1 MSKIALIDGNS
12 LMFRSYYA
20 TAYTGNLMKTKE
32 GVYTNA
38 LFGFCN
44 MLTKLLEDDYEY
56 VFVAFDAGKKTF
68 RHQQYNEYKGTRK
81 QLPDELRVQ
90 IPIIKEYLDIL
101 NIKRLEDFDFEADD
115 LIASASEMLN
125 DGSNDIF
132 VISGD
137 KDLLQLVKGKINVC
151 LTKKGVGELDIYNEE
166 NFKEKM
172 GFEPLQILDY
182 KGLVGDSSDN
192 LPGIKGVGEK
202 TAIKLINQYGS
213 LEGIYEHIDELKGK
227 TQELFINGKETAFTC
242 KYLAT
247 LRKDAN
253 INYSKE
259 DLKLVSPNREKLVD
273 FFTKYEFASL
283 LKRIQKEEMN
293 EVKIEQQ
300 EIVVSKSFTKEDFSD
315 GYIVSEVFKSN
326 YYNGEFLGI
335 SLILDNKKL
344 FFTKDEIINNDL
356 LKDYLKNDNYK
367 KRTFDYK
374 MLYFVLN
381 RLGVEVNGVDFDL
394 LLASYLINPSFASDD
409 FHQVASNFN
418 SNAIPY
424 YDNIYGANTKMVIPS
439 YEVYSNYSLQ
449 KALFIKEN
457 YHEILKTIN
466 EEELEYLF
474 NIEMKLSVVLANMEN
489 VGLKI
494 DVNKLDNVG
503 KIFEDKIKS
512 IAEDIYFIAGEE
524 FNINSPKQLGEVLF
538 EKLHLPHGKKNKTGF
553 STSVEVLEKLSKD
566 FVIAKDVLEY
576 RAYSKLL
583 STYINGLK
591 EVKDENDFIHPL
603 YKQALTQT
611 GRLSSVEPNIQN
623 MPVRTE
629 TGQVIREAF
638 ISRFNNGVILTSD
651 YSQVE
656 LRVLA
661 EMSQDPKMIESFNS
675 GIDFHSQTASE
686 LYEVKLDEVTKD
698 MRRTA
703 KAINFGIIYGMS
715 AWGLSETIDITPIE
729 ANMYINKYFDT
740 YSKAKECLDEF
751 INSSKRLGYSKTLF
765 NRRRYIP
772 EVNSDNGN
780 LRSFGERTA
789 MNSPI
794 QGTAADI
801 IKIAMVDIYEE
812 MKKQKLK
819 SLMIAQVHDEL
830 IFDCLKEEL
839 EIVRKIVKEK
849 MEGAVKL
856 SIPLIADSNSG
867 ENWFVAK

>member
-1 MSKIALIDGNS
+1 M
-12 LMFRSYYA
+12 
-20 TAYTGNLMKTKE
+20 
-32 GVYTNA
+32 
-38 LFGFCN
+38 
-44 MLTKLLEDDYEY
+44 
-56 VFVAFDAGKKTF
+56 
-68 RHQQYNEYKGTRK
+68 
-81 QLPDELRVQ
+81 
-90 IPIIKEYLDIL
+90 
-101 NIKRLEDFDFEADD
+101 
-115 LIASASEMLN
+115 
-125 DGSNDIF
+125 
-132 VISGD
+132 
-137 KDLLQLVKGKINVC
+137 
-151 LTKKGVGELDIYNEE
+151 
-166 NFKEKM
+166 
-172 GFEPLQILDY
+172 
-182 KGLVGDSSDN
+182 
-192 LPGIKGVGEK
+192 
-202 TAIKLINQYGS
+202 
-213 LEGIYEHIDELKGK
+213 
-227 TQELFINGKETAFTC
+227 
-242 KYLAT
+242 
-247 LRKDAN
+247 
-253 INYSKE
+253 
-259 DLKLVSPNREKLVD
+259 
-273 FFTKYEFASL
+273 
-283 LKRIQKEEMN
+283 
-293 EVKIEQQ
+293 
-300 EIVVSKSFTKEDFSD
+300 
-315 GYIVSEVFKSN
+315 
-326 YYNGEFLGI
+326 
-335 SLILDNKKL
+335 
-344 FFTKDEIINNDL
+344 
-356 LKDYLKNDNYK
+356 
-367 KRTFDYK
+367 
-374 MLYFVLN
+374 
-381 RLGVEVNGVDFDL
+381 
-394 LLASYLINPSFASDD
+394 
-409 FHQVASNFN
+409 
-418 SNAIPY
+418 
-424 YDNIYGANTKMVIPS
+424 
-439 YEVYSNYSLQ
+439 
-449 KALFIKEN
+449 
-457 YHEILKTIN
+457 
-466 EEELEYLF
+466 
-474 NIEMKLSVVLANMEN
+474 
-489 VGLKI
+489 
-494 DVNKLDNVG
+494 
-503 KIFEDKIKS
+503 
-512 IAEDIYFIAGEE
+512 
-524 FNINSPKQLGEVLF
+524 
-538 EKLHLPHGKKNKTGF
+538 
-553 STSVEVLEKLSKD
+553 
-566 FVIAKDVLEY
+566 
-576 RAYSKLL
+576 
-583 STYINGLK
+583 
-591 EVKDENDFIHPL
+591 KDENDFIHPL

-686 LYEVKLDEVTKD
+686 LYEVKLDEVTRD

>member
-1 MSKIALIDGNS
+1 
-12 LMFRSYYA
+12 
-20 TAYTGNLMKTKE
+20 
-32 GVYTNA
+32 
-38 LFGFCN
+38 
-44 MLTKLLEDDYEY
+44 
-56 VFVAFDAGKKTF
+56 
-68 RHQQYNEYKGTRK
+68 
-81 QLPDELRVQ
+81 
-90 IPIIKEYLDIL
+90 
-101 NIKRLEDFDFEADD
+101 
-115 LIASASEMLN
+115 
-125 DGSNDIF
+125 
-132 VISGD
+132 
-137 KDLLQLVKGKINVC
+137 
-151 LTKKGVGELDIYNEE
+151 
-166 NFKEKM
+166 
-172 GFEPLQILDY
+172 
-182 KGLVGDSSDN
+182 
-192 LPGIKGVGEK
+192 
-202 TAIKLINQYGS
+202 
-213 LEGIYEHIDELKGK
+213 
-227 TQELFINGKETAFTC
+227 
-242 KYLAT
+242 
-247 LRKDAN
+247 
-253 INYSKE
+253 
-259 DLKLVSPNREKLVD
+259 
-273 FFTKYEFASL
+273 
-283 LKRIQKEEMN
+283 
-293 EVKIEQQ
+293 
-300 EIVVSKSFTKEDFSD
+300 
-315 GYIVSEVFKSN
+315 
-326 YYNGEFLGI
+326 
-335 SLILDNKKL
+335 
-344 FFTKDEIINNDL
+344 
-356 LKDYLKNDNYK
+356 
-367 KRTFDYK
+367 
-374 MLYFVLN
+374 
-381 RLGVEVNGVDFDL
+381 
-394 LLASYLINPSFASDD
+394 
-409 FHQVASNFN
+409 
-418 SNAIPY
+418 
-424 YDNIYGANTKMVIPS
+424 
-439 YEVYSNYSLQ
+439 
-449 KALFIKEN
+449 
-457 YHEILKTIN
+457 
-466 EEELEYLF
+466 
-474 NIEMKLSVVLANMEN
+474 MEN

-566 FVIAKDVLEY
+566 FVIAKNVLEY

-638 ISRFNNGVILTSD
+638 ISRFENGAILTSD

-686 LYEVKLDEVTKD
+686 LYEVKLEDVTKD

-830 IFDCLKEEL
+830 IFDCVEEEL